1 MAMAVYFIEIGLLMP
16 HEFHHPRE
24 ILILIIASEKFQFA
38 VAADE
43 HEWRTILANPI
54 EGRILVDGGLE
65 RREALHLA
73 HIVMGD
79 SLTAER
85 SVKHHVIRIDIV
97 IGEPCLIQAKQHA
110 DIAAGRMTRH
120 DDLLRVATVF
130 CSMTEHPRHGFGGI
144 VERLPDRH
152 FGQQT
157 VIHAD
162 HHIALILQACRN
174 LLVAT
179 FKAAS
184 VEPNDHRTIL

>member
-1 MAMAVYFIEIGLLMP
+1 
-16 HEFHHPRE
+16 
-24 ILILIIASEKFQFA
+24 
-38 VAADE
+38 
-43 HEWRTILANPI
+43 
-54 EGRILVDGGLE
+54 
-65 RREALHLA
+65 
-73 HIVMGD
+73 MGD
-79 SLTAER
+79 GLTAER
-85 SVKHHVIRIDIV
+85 SIKHHVVRIDIV

-110 DIAAGRMTRH
+110 DIAAGRMARH

-130 CSMTEHPRHGFGGI
+130 GSMTEHPRHGFGGI
-144 VERLPDRH
+144 VERLLDRH

-174 LLVAT
+174 LLVTT